1 MQKRK
6 LKQFIYQVRHEYLT
20 SSNLVLAVA
29 LFIAS
34 SWAIASV
41 QAVER
46 NYQLQHVIDGKK
58 RHLRLA
64 ELQAD
69 TLQFEQ
75 RYFKSAEYQSLELK
89 RRQGLAERGE
99 HVLVLPPNSKRA
111 TLVDANNPTVAS
123 APEKQ
128 PQFEQWM
135 DFLFGDKP
143 SEA

>member
-1 MQKRK
+1 MQNRK
-6 LKQFIYQVRHEYLT
+6 LKRFIYQIRHEYLT

-29 LFIAS
+29 LFIAT

-46 NYQLQHVIDGKK
+46 NYQLQRVIDGKK
-58 RHLRLA
+58 RQLHLA

-75 RYFKSAEYQSLELK
+75 RYFKSDEYQSLELK

-111 TLVDANNPTVAS
+111 LLVDENNPTVAS
-123 APEKQ
+123 VPVKQ

-143 SEA
+143 AG